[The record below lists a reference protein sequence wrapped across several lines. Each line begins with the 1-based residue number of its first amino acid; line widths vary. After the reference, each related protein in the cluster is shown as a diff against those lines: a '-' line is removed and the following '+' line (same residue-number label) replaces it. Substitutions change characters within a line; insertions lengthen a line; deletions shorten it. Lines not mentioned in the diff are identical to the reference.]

1 MPSKEDM
8 AQAYIEQVKNK
19 IAELTAQLDALN
31 KHVEECQSELEDN
44 SEEKENEENELDAI
58 FTSTTKN

>member
-31 KHVEECQSELEDN
+31 KHVEEGQSELEDN
-44 SEEKENEENELDAI
+44 SEEKENEENE
-58 FTSTTKN
+58 